1 MLDLIVEQR
10 IIVMRIHKASSI
22 IILKLLTLLIICF
35 SLSTITFAG
44 GTKLDALFVDLKNA
58 ENETEARATEEK
70 IWLAWMES
78 GDDKIDA
85 MLRDAMRK
93 RRSYDFEGGIQVLNE
108 IIKLKPD
115 FSEAWNQRATLY
127 FFQKK
132 YEESLIDIAKTL
144 ELEPRHFGSLAGR
157 AVIRWRQSKPELA
170 RQNIIE
176 AMKVH
181 PFLKEQNMFPGLQKS

>member
-1 MLDLIVEQR
+1 MFSR
-10 IIVMRIHKASSI
+10 ILSKI
-22 IILKLLTLLIICF
+22 IILNFLSFIFICF
-35 SLSTITFAG
+35 AFQTSAIAG
-44 GTKLDALFVDLKNA
+44 GTKLDALFLNLKSA
-58 ENETEARATEEK
+58 ENESEARSIEEK
-70 IWLAWMES
+70 IWAAWMES

-93 RRSYDFEGGIQVLNE
+93 RRSYDFEGGIKVLNE

-127 FFQKK
+127 FYQKK

-157 AVIRWRQSKPELA
+157 AVIRWRQLKPELA

>member
-1 MLDLIVEQR
+1 MLNL
-10 IIVMRIHKASSI
+10 SI
-22 IILKLLTLLIICF
+22 KKNVFRTLLFILF
-35 SLSTITFAG
+35 LNLVQTSSFASPS
-44 GTKLDALFVDLKNA
+44 KLDALFVELKNA
-58 ENETEARATEEK
+58 ENEAEARDTEEK

-93 RRSYDFEGGIQVLNE
+93 RRSYDFEGSIEVLNK

-157 AVIRWRQSKPELA
+157 AVIRWRQAKPELA

-181 PFLKEQNMFPGLQKS
+181 PFLKEQNMFPGLKKS

>member
-1 MLDLIVEQR
+1 MFNHISP
-10 IIVMRIHKASSI
+10 KI
-22 IILKLLTLLIICF
+22 IILNLLTFLLISFAFQTTVI
-35 SLSTITFAG
+35 AG
-44 GTKLDALFVDLKNA
+44 GTKLDALFLDLKKA
-58 ENETEARATEEK
+58 ENEVDAKAVEEK
-70 IWLAWMES
+70 IWSAWMVS
-78 GDDKIDA
+78 GDDEIDA

-93 RRSYDFEGGIQVLNE
+93 RRSYDFDGGIEVLNK

>member
-1 MLDLIVEQR
+1 
-10 IIVMRIHKASSI
+10 MRSHKFSTI
-22 IILKLLTLLIICF
+22 IILKFFSLLIISLAF
-35 SLSTITFAG
+35 STVTFAG

-58 ENETEARATEEK
+58 QNEKEARATEEK
-70 IWLAWMES
+70 IWIAWMES

-93 RRSYDFEGGIQVLNE
+93 RRSYDFEGGIKVLNE

>member
-1 MLDLIVEQR
+1 MLS
-10 IIVMRIHKASSI
+10 HTSPKI
-22 IILKLLTLLIICF
+22 IILKLLTCLMISLAF
-35 SLSTITFAG
+35 STSAFAG
-44 GTKLDALFVDLKNA
+44 GTKLDALFLDLKNA
-58 ENETEARATEEK
+58 ENENEARIIEEK

-78 GDDKIDA
+78 GDNEIDE
-85 MLRDAMRK
+85 MLRNAMRK
-93 RRSYDFEGGIQVLNE
+93 RRNYDFEGGIQVLNE

-132 YEESLIDIAKTL
+132 YEESLVDIAKTL

-176 AMKVH
+176 ICK
-181 PFLKEQNMFPGLQKS
+181 N

>member
-1 MLDLIVEQR
+1 MFNL
-10 IIVMRIHKASSI
+10 K
-22 IILKLLTLLIICF
+22 ILKLENTIFRSLFLILIICF
-35 SLSTITFAG
+35 IQAPSFASPS
-44 GTKLDALFVDLKNA
+44 KLDALFVELKNA
-58 ENETEARATEEK
+58 ENEAEASATEEK

-78 GDDKIDA
+78 GDNEIDT

-93 RRSYDFEGGIQVLNE
+93 RRSYDFDGSIAILNE

-132 YEESLIDIAKTL
+132 YEESLLDIAKTL

-157 AVIRWRQSKPELA
+157 AVIRWRQLKPELA

>member
-1 MLDLIVEQR
+1 MYRRISLKR
-10 IIVMRIHKASSI
+10 II
-22 IILKLLTLLIICF
+22 LTFISFIFF
-35 SLSTITFAG
+35 SCTFHTTAVAG
-44 GTKLDALFVDLKNA
+44 GSKLDALFLALKSA
-58 ENETEARATEEK
+58 ENESEARATEEK

-93 RRSYDFEGGIQVLNE
+93 RRSYDFEGGIKILNE

-127 FFQKK
+127 FYQKK
-132 YEESLIDIAKTL
+132 YEESLLDIAKTL

-181 PFLKEQNMFPGLQKS
+181 PFLKEQSMFPGLQKS